1 MTFFTIFS
9 IATQSLKGEE
19 SFLGIRCPAALLRGT
34 SHFGFVKDL
43 EFLTTS
49 DFDIRIWG
57 VNMDKIVIR
66 GGERLIGEAEVSGS
80 KNATLPIFAS
90 CLLSKGDNRFFNVPD
105 LRDVRTIIKVLKNL
119 GVKVS
124 EEGGVYRINATDVS
138 NGEAPYDLV
147 KTMRASILVLGPLV
161 ARMRKAIVSLPG
173 GCAIGARPINLHLM
187 GLEAMGAKIELSHGY
202 IEAKADVL
210 KGANISFDT
219 VTVTG
224 TENLMMAAA
233 LAKGKTS
240 LQNAATEPEVVDL
253 ANVLNKMGAKINGA
267 GTSVIEIEGVEA
279 LHAVEHRVIPD
290 RIEAGTLM
298 VAAGLTRGNIKILHC
313 PLPEME
319 MVVHKLRES
328 GMEIE
333 SEGDGVRAVGT
344 KRIRSVDVKTQPY
357 PGFPT
362 DMQAQFMVLMSLARG
377 LSVISET
384 IFENR
389 FIHVSELRRMGA
401 DIRIQ
406 GDSAIIQGV
415 ESLSGAPVMATD
427 LRASAS
433 LILAGLAS
441 EGVTEVSRVYHLDRG
456 YEGLDKK
463 LAKLGANIK
472 RVQEG
477 D

>member
-1 MTFFTIFS
+1 
-9 IATQSLKGEE
+9 
-19 SFLGIRCPAALLRGT
+19 
-34 SHFGFVKDL
+34 
-43 EFLTTS
+43 
-49 DFDIRIWG
+49 
-57 VNMDKIVIR
+57 MDKIIVR
-66 GGERLIGEAEVSGS
+66 GGERLIGDVEVSGS
-80 KNATLPIFAS
+80 KNSTLPIFVS
-90 CLLSKGDNRFFNVPD
+90 CLLNEGENVFSNVPD
-105 LRDVRTIIKVLKNL
+105 LRDVQTIVKVLRNL
-119 GVKVS
+119 GVRVS
-124 EEGGVYRINATDVS
+124 QEEGVYRINATEVS
-138 NGEAPYDLV
+138 SDEAPYDLV

-161 ARMRKAIVSLPG
+161 ARRKKATVSLPG
-173 GCAIGARPINLHLM
+173 GCAIGARPINLHLS
-187 GLEAMGAKIELSHGY
+187 GLEAMGAKIDLRHGY
-202 IEAKADVL
+202 IEAKADGL
-210 KGANISFDT
+210 KGATISFDT

-224 TENLMMAAA
+224 TENLMMAAV
-233 LAKGKTS
+233 LAKGKTV
-240 LQNAATEPEVVDL
+240 LQNAAMEPEVVDL
-253 ANVLNKMGAKINGA
+253 ANVLNKMGAKVTGA
-267 GTSVIEIEGVEA
+267 GTNVIEIEGVKS
-279 LHAVEHRVIPD
+279 LHAAEHRIIPD

-298 VAAGLTRGNIKILHC
+298 VAAGLTRGNIKILEC
-313 PLPEME
+313 PFSEME

-333 SEGDGVRAVGT
+333 SEGDGIRAVGT
-344 KRIRSVDVKTQPY
+344 KRIRSVDIKTQPY

-415 ESLSGAPVMATD
+415 ESLGGAPVMATD

-433 LILAGLAS
+433 LVLAGLAAD
-441 EGVTEVSRVYHLDRG
+441 GVTEVSRVYHLDRG

-463 LAKLGANIK
+463 LAKLGASIE
-472 RVQEG
+472 RVKEG

>member
-1 MTFFTIFS
+1 
-9 IATQSLKGEE
+9 
-19 SFLGIRCPAALLRGT
+19 
-34 SHFGFVKDL
+34 
-43 EFLTTS
+43 
-49 DFDIRIWG
+49 
-57 VNMDKIVIR
+57 MDKIVIR
-66 GGERLIGEAEVSGS
+66 GGERLIGEVEVSGS
-80 KNATLPIFAS
+80 KNATLPIFVS
-90 CLLSKGDNRFFNVPD
+90 CLLSGGDNRFYNVPN
-105 LRDVRTIIKVLKNL
+105 LRDVQTIIKVLNNL
-119 GVKVS
+119 GVKVWKQ
-124 EEGGVYRINATDVS
+124 GDAYRIHAKELS
-138 NGEAPYDLV
+138 NFEAPYDLV

-161 ARMRKAIVSLPG
+161 ARMKRAIVSLPG

-187 GLEAMGAKIELSHGY
+187 GLEAMGAKIELRHGY

-210 KGANISFDT
+210 KGAHISFDT

-224 TENLMMAAA
+224 TENLMMAAT
-233 LAKGKTS
+233 LAKGKTT
-240 LQNAATEPEVVDL
+240 LQNAAMEPEVVDL
-253 ANVLNKMGAKINGA
+253 ANVLNKMGARIKGA
-267 GTSVIEIEGVEA
+267 GTNVIEIEGVES
-279 LHAVEHRVIPD
+279 LHAVEHRIIPD

-298 VAAGLTRGNIKILHC
+298 VAAGLTRGNIKILNASPQHTQTII
-313 PLPEME
+313 
-319 MVVHKLRES
+319 HKLRES

-333 SEGDGVRAVGT
+333 SDGDGLRVVGM
-344 KRIRSVDVKTQPY
+344 KRIRSIDVKTQPY

-389 FIHVSELRRMGA
+389 FIHVSELQRMGA

-433 LILAGLAS
+433 LILAGLAA
-441 EGVTEVSRVYHLDRG
+441 EGVTEISRVYHLDRG

-472 RVQEG
+472 RVKEG

>member
-1 MTFFTIFS
+1 
-9 IATQSLKGEE
+9 
-19 SFLGIRCPAALLRGT
+19 
-34 SHFGFVKDL
+34 
-43 EFLTTS
+43 
-49 DFDIRIWG
+49 
-57 VNMDKIVIR
+57 MDKIVIR
-66 GGERLIGEAEVSGS
+66 GGERLIGEVEVSGS
-80 KNATLPIFAS
+80 KNATLPIFVS
-90 CLLSKGDNRFFNVPD
+90 CLLSGGENRFFNVPN
-105 LRDVRTIIKVLKNL
+105 LRDVKTIIKVLNNL
-119 GVKVS
+119 GVNVS
-124 EEGGVYRINATDVS
+124 KEGEAYRIHAKEVS
-138 NGEAPYDLV
+138 NFEAPYDLV

-161 ARMRKAIVSLPG
+161 ARMKRAIVSLPG

-187 GLEAMGAKIELSHGY
+187 GLEAMGAKIELRHGY
-202 IEAKADVL
+202 IEAQADVL
-210 KGANISFDT
+210 RGANISFDT

-224 TENLMMAAA
+224 TENLMMAAT
-233 LAKGKTS
+233 LAKGKTT
-240 LQNAATEPEVVDL
+240 LQNAAMEPEVVDL
-253 ANVLNKMGAKINGA
+253 ANVLIKMGARIKGA
-267 GTSVIEIEGVEA
+267 GTNVIEIEGVES
-279 LHAVEHRVIPD
+279 LHAVEHRIIPD

-298 VAAGLTRGNIKILHC
+298 IAAGLTRGNIKILNAFPQH
-313 PLPEME
+313 MQTI
-319 MVVHKLRES
+319 VHKLRES

-333 SEGDGVRAVGT
+333 SDGDGLHVVGM
-344 KRIRSVDVKTQPY
+344 KRIRSIDVKTQPY

-389 FIHVSELRRMGA
+389 FIHVSELQRMGA

-433 LILAGLAS
+433 LILAGLAA
-441 EGVTEVSRVYHLDRG
+441 EGVTEISRVYHLDRG
-456 YEGLDKK
+456 YEGLDRK

-472 RVQEG
+472 RVNEG

>member
-1 MTFFTIFS
+1 
-9 IATQSLKGEE
+9 
-19 SFLGIRCPAALLRGT
+19 
-34 SHFGFVKDL
+34 
-43 EFLTTS
+43 
-49 DFDIRIWG
+49 
-57 VNMDKIVIR
+57 MDKIVIR

-80 KNATLPIFAS
+80 KNATLPIFVS
-90 CLLSKGDNRFFNVPD
+90 SLLSEGENVFSNVPN
-105 LRDVRTIIKVLKNL
+105 LRDVQTIIKVLENL

-124 EEGGVYRINATDVS
+124 EEGGICRVNAREIS
-138 NGEAPYDLV
+138 SEEAPYELV
-147 KTMRASILVLGPLV
+147 KTMRAAILVLGPLV
-161 ARMRKAIVSLPG
+161 ARRKKATVSLPG
-173 GCAIGARPINLHLM
+173 GCAIGARPINLHLA
-187 GLEAMGAKIELSHGY
+187 GLEAMGAKIELRHGY

-224 TENLMMAAA
+224 TENLMMAAS
-233 LAKGKTS
+233 LAKGKTT
-240 LQNAATEPEVVDL
+240 LQNAAMEPEVVDL
-253 ANVLNKMGAKINGA
+253 ADVLNKMGAKVTGA
-267 GTSVIEIEGVEA
+267 GTSVIEVEGVKS
-279 LHAVEHRVIPD
+279 LHAAEHRIIPD

-298 VAAGLTRGNIKILHC
+298 VAAGLTRGNIRILHC
-313 PLPEME
+313 PLSEME

-333 SEGDGVRAVGT
+333 SEGEGVRAVGT
-344 KRIRSVDVKTQPY
+344 KRIRSVDIKTQPY

-406 GDSAIIQGV
+406 GDSAIIQGM

-433 LILAGLAS
+433 LVLAGLAA
-441 EGVTEVSRVYHLDRG
+441 EGTTEVSRVYHLDRG
-456 YEGLDKK
+456 YEGLDRK
-463 LAKLGANIK
+463 LAQLGANIE
-472 RVQEG
+472 RVKEE

>member
-1 MTFFTIFS
+1 
-9 IATQSLKGEE
+9 
-19 SFLGIRCPAALLRGT
+19 
-34 SHFGFVKDL
+34 
-43 EFLTTS
+43 
-49 DFDIRIWG
+49 
-57 VNMDKIVIR
+57 MDKIVIR
-66 GGERLIGEAEVSGS
+66 GGERLIGEVEVSGS
-80 KNATLPIFAS
+80 KNATLPIFAA
-90 CLLSKGDNRFFNVPD
+90 CLLSEGENRFHNVPN
-105 LRDVRTIIKVLKNL
+105 LRDVHTIVKVLKNL
-119 GVKVS
+119 GVKIS
-124 EEGGVYRINATDVS
+124 EEGDAYRIHAAEVS
-138 NGEAPYDLV
+138 GDEAPYDLV

-161 ARMRKAIVSLPG
+161 ARMRNAKVSLPG

-187 GLEAMGAKIELSHGY
+187 GLEVMGAEIELRHGY
-202 IEAKADVL
+202 IEAKADGL

-224 TENLMMAAA
+224 TENLMMAAT
-233 LAKGKTS
+233 LARGKTT
-240 LQNAATEPEVVDL
+240 LQNAAMEPEVVEL
-253 ANVLNKMGAKINGA
+253 ANVLNKMGAKISGA
-267 GTSVIEIEGVEA
+267 GTSLIEIEGVES
-279 LHAVEHRVIPD
+279 LHGVEHRIVPD

-298 VAAGLTRGNIKILHC
+298 VAAGLTRGNIRILDC
-313 PLPEME
+313 PLSEME

-333 SEGDGVRAVGT
+333 PEGDGVRAVGM

-415 ESLSGAPVMATD
+415 EGLSGAPVMATD

-433 LILAGLAS
+433 LILAGLAA

-456 YEGLDKK
+456 YEGLDTK
-463 LAKLGANIK
+463 LIKLGANVK
-472 RVQEG
+472 RVKEG

>member
-1 MTFFTIFS
+1 
-9 IATQSLKGEE
+9 
-19 SFLGIRCPAALLRGT
+19 
-34 SHFGFVKDL
+34 V
-43 EFLTTS
+43 
-49 DFDIRIWG
+49 
-57 VNMDKIVIR
+57 DKIIIR
-66 GGERLIGEAEVSGS
+66 GGERLIGDVEVSGS
-80 KNATLPIFAS
+80 KNSTLPIFVS
-90 CLLSKGDNRFFNVPD
+90 CLLNEGENVFSNVPD
-105 LRDVRTIIKVLKNL
+105 LRDVQTIIKVLRNL
-119 GVKVS
+119 GVRVS
-124 EEGGVYRINATDVS
+124 QEEGVYRINATEVS
-138 NGEAPYDLV
+138 SDEAPYDLV

-161 ARMRKAIVSLPG
+161 ARKKKATVSLPG
-173 GCAIGARPINLHLM
+173 GCAIGARPINLHLA
-187 GLEAMGAKIELSHGY
+187 GLEAMGAKIDLRHGY
-202 IEAKADVL
+202 IEAKTDGL
-210 KGANISFDT
+210 KGATISFDT

-233 LAKGKTS
+233 LAKGKTV
-240 LQNAATEPEVVDL
+240 LQNAAMEPEVVDL
-253 ANVLNKMGAKINGA
+253 ANVLNKMGAKVTGA
-267 GTSVIEIEGVEA
+267 GTNVVEIEGVKF
-279 LHAVEHRVIPD
+279 LHAAEHRIIPD

-298 VAAGLTRGNIKILHC
+298 VAAGLTRGNIKILEC
-313 PLPEME
+313 PFSEME

-333 SEGDGVRAVGT
+333 SEGDGIRAVGT
-344 KRIRSVDVKTQPY
+344 KRIRSVDIKTQPY

-415 ESLSGAPVMATD
+415 ESLGGAPVMATD

-433 LILAGLAS
+433 LVLAGLAAD
-441 EGVTEVSRVYHLDRG
+441 GVTEISRVYHLDRG

-463 LAKLGANIK
+463 LAKLGANIE
-472 RVQEG
+472 RVKEG